1 MVKLFMLGE
10 PLYMSILT
18 VLLLLILFLSGYT
31 LHRISFGFQRI
42 SNRESRIA
50 LIKGLG
56 LFSIIFGMFTQ
67 FLGLYGA
74 LETIEIWGEVESNI
88 LFQGIRISFIPMGY
102 GVIIFLLS
110 KGLTSKSLHTTQ
122 VLS

>member
-18 VLLLLILFLSGYT
+18 VFLLLIFFLSSHV
-31 LHRISFGFQRI
+31 LHGISFGVKRI
-42 SNRESRIA
+42 STKESRIT

-56 LFSIIFGMFTQ
+56 LFSLIFGMFTQ

-74 LETIEIWGEVESNI
+74 LKAIEIWGEVESDI

-102 GVIIFLLS
+102 GVIIFLIS
-110 KGLTSKSLHTTQ
+110 KGFTSKSLHTTQ